1 MSDSSSDT
9 SFLVPDDAVTIKRW
23 IIEEV
28 VDGLLYGVEVLL
40 TMSVCIILYRQGL
53 SNSLARRLLFIATL
67 SMFLGSSITV
77 IARTV
82 YYVVQIQQLGDSS
95 YNPLPTM
102 TAWNIAHVVASKII
116 YFLGDLIVVW
126 RAWILYESRIIKSF
140 LSACVLLSLATS
152 ILNVVIS
159 VRDVQANGFT
169 AIRFLLPASLIFT
182 NLVATILIGYKA
194 WVYRHFIK
202 SHLGTFNTRTQV
214 EQVLILLVESGL
226 VYCAIWV
233 LDLVLVSILSTA
245 NSASEYL
252 AVLFPHL
259 ETIYPNTIILLTALQ
274 KTHCETTLQGRV
286 SISQPIHFATV
297 LGTSTSTPGVHT
309 TQVGQMQSVR
319 FQRHVSGDIGTIGEE
334 FGESEGNTEGSG
346 EVIDITGE
354 KKEHSMKRGEFEM
367 V

>member
-9 SFLVPDDAVTIKRW
+9 SFLVPDDAVTIERW

-40 TMSVCIILYRQGL
+40 TIRQGL

-159 VRDVQANGFT
+159 VRDVQANSFS
-169 AIRFLLPASLIFT
+169 SLIFT
-182 NLVATILIGYKA
+182 NLIATILIGYKA

-274 KTHCETTLQGRV
+274 KNPLRND
-286 SISQPIHFATV
+286 SSR
-297 LGTSTSTPGVHT
+297 
-309 TQVGQMQSVR
+309 QSVH
-319 FQRHVSGDIGTIGEE
+319 FPTYPFRHSTRNI
-334 FGESEGNTEGSG
+334 N
-346 EVIDITGE
+346 
-354 KKEHSMKRGEFEM
+354 
-367 V
+367 